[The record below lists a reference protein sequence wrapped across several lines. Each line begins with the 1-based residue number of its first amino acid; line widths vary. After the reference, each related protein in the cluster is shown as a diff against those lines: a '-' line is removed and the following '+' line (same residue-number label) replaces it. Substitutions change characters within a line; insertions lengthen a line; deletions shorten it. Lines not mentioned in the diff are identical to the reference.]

1 MSKTLSQPTPLEVSG
16 APWGTPP
23 EGPFPQHVPRIKS
36 WPLSAP
42 CSTRELT
49 MHRAATLTE
58 TDSPVRREAGVPG
71 CEQWGAR
78 TFTSKEK
85 YPPPAV
91 AQKFVGHREKVF
103 ISFRHIPWNKSTG
116 GQILNPSHE
125 KGSCPGKE
133 TGTLHQDALRAG
145 DAAVGAGA
153 APSLAKCRMGTVLRC
168 PGQVCGE
175 H

>member
-1 MSKTLSQPTPLEVSG
+1 MSKTLSQSTSLEASG

-23 EGPFPQHVPRIKS
+23 EGPFPRHVPRIKS

-42 CSTRELT
+42 CFTRELT

-71 CEQWGAR
+71 CEQWGTM

-85 YPPPAV
+85 YPPTV
-91 AQKFVGHREKVF
+91 ARKFAGHREKVF
-103 ISFRHIPWNKSTG
+103 ISFGHIPWKKSSG

-133 TGTLHQDALRAG
+133 TGTLHHAALRAE
-145 DAAVGAGA
+145 DAAVAAGA
-153 APSLAKCRMGTVLRC
+153 APSLAKCRMWIVLRC
-168 PGQVCGE
+168 PGQVCGA